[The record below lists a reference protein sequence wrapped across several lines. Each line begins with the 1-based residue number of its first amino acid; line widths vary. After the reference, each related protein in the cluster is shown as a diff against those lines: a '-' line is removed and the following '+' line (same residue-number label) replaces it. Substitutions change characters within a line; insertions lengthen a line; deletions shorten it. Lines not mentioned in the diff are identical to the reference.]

1 MQLCYTVFMTE
12 AIITA
17 AGASERM
24 GSWKLMLP
32 YKGKPVIDHVVEA
45 VIPSADHIILVGG
58 YNAEALFRHI
68 SKTFRD
74 YLDII
79 TPVNNEG
86 YSRGMFSS
94 IQTGISF
101 LNGQN
106 FLSGQKT
113 STSLAAH
120 QDSRNRQGLGDSQD
134 SQDSQAENEEN
145 EGNDFFI
152 IHSDLPMIRSVH
164 IKELFMIWDELQSN
178 TDQYDILQ
186 PVYESIPGHPVIF
199 KHHVIKTILEKR
211 PSDSMN
217 EVFADHQVYRVGVS
231 DPAYATDIDTPEAY
245 NRLP

>member
-68 SKTFRD
+68 SETFRD

-101 LNGQN
+101 LY
-106 FLSGQKT
+106 GQKT
-113 STSLAAH
+113 GTHLAAH
-120 QDSRNRQGLGDSQD
+120 QDSRGTQGIGESQGSQD
-134 SQDSQAENEEN
+134 VQVGNEEN

-199 KHHVIKTILEKR
+199 KHHTIKTILEKR